1 MSNLTALSAKSLSRR
16 GRHGDG
22 DGLYLYISRSGA
34 KSWVQRIVIDGRRR
48 DIGLGAY
55 PAISLG
61 NARSIAHDN
70 RTAVAEG
77 RDPVLEKREA
87 RDTTRRPA
95 PSIPTFAEA
104 ASHVIELRRPTWSN
118 AKHAAQWTNTL
129 ATYAHPVIGTK
140 HVEEVNSGDVLAIL
154 TPIWTSKSETAS
166 RVRQRMETV
175 FDWTIAQGWRL
186 DNPAGRP
193 ILKVLPRL
201 PKVKKHH
208 PALPYAEVPA
218 AVEQVREST
227 ADPVTRLSFEFLVL
241 TAARS
246 SEVRL
251 AEWSEI
257 DLESRT
263 WTIPDSRMKARREH
277 RVPLAG
283 RALDVLSEAR
293 DLDGEASGLVFPGR
307 SGKPLSNMV
316 YVTLLRRLGIPAVAH
331 GFRSSFKDW
340 CIECTDTPWVVGEA
354 ALAHNLGN
362 STETAY
368 ARSDLFERRRGLM
381 AEWADF
387 LTSNAHGS
395 VSNKA

>member
-1 MSNLTALSAKSLSRR
+1 M
-16 GRHGDG
+16 
-22 DGLYLYISRSGA
+22 
-34 KSWVQRIVIDGRRR
+34 
-48 DIGLGAY
+48 
-55 PAISLG
+55 
-61 NARSIAHDN
+61 
-70 RTAVAEG
+70 
-77 RDPVLEKREA
+77 
-87 RDTTRRPA
+87 
-95 PSIPTFAEA
+95 
-104 ASHVIELRRPTWSN
+104 IELRRPTWSN

-129 ATYAHPVIGTK
+129 AAYAHPLIGTK
-140 HVEEVNSGDVLAIL
+140 RVDEVNSGDVLAVL

-175 FDWTIAQGWRL
+175 FDWAVVQGWRL

-218 AVEQVREST
+218 ALEQVREST
-227 ADPVTRLSFEFLVL
+227 AEPVTKLSFEFLVL

-251 AEWSEI
+251 AEWCEI
-257 DLESRT
+257 DWQSRT
-263 WTIPDSRMKARREH
+263 WTVPASRMKARREH
-277 RVPLAG
+277 RVPLVG
-283 RALDVLSEAR
+283 VALEVLSEAR

-387 LTSNAHGS
+387 LASNTHGS

>member
-1 MSNLTALSAKSLSRR
+1 MGNLTALSAKSLSRP

-34 KSWVQRIVIDGRRR
+34 KSWVQRIVVDGRRR

-129 ATYAHPVIGTK
+129 ATYAHPVIGSK
-140 HVEEVNSGDVLAIL
+140 RVDEVNSGDVLAVL

-293 DLDGEASGLVFPGR
+293 NLGNNGLVFPAG

-316 YVTLLRRLGIPAVAH
+316 YVALLRRLGVPAVAH

-340 CIECTDTPWVVGEA
+340 CIECTDIPWVVGEA

-368 ARSDLFERRRGLM
+368 ARSDLFERRQGLM
-381 AEWADF
+381 EAWAEF
-387 LTSNAHGS
+387 LASNTHGS
-395 VSNKA
+395 VLKKA